1 VPLLLLTSGF
11 MPPGHETAQL
21 FAARLLKPARQKQ
34 LFDTLAR
41 CIATQGGIRPAVVAP
56 PDDVAITPQKSV
68 VLVVDDNAVNL
79 KVACAMLTRLGYASQ
94 TAMDG
99 QEAVEVVARAHAA
112 GQRFGAVLMDV
123 NMPRLNGLQATQDIR
138 MLLGQASPAIIG
150 LTAGASSDDRTRC
163 LAAGMNDYLTKPLYV
178 AALTLALERW
188 VDQPGTAAG
197 TPDGTPSTNAASPAL
212 PPARAEAPAA
222 PLMDFERLAEF
233 KEFDDAQLSMTRQVI
248 ALFRIDAAQWL
259 EAIDQAIRANDA
271 QALSWA
277 CHALVG
283 AAGNVGA
290 IALRVTAAGL
300 EAQAAAGRVP
310 VNARQTLDSLQS
322 DWDKTGVVLNGWLMS
337 GQFDGHKAPSAPG
350 A

>member
-1 VPLLLLTSGF
+1 
-11 MPPGHETAQL
+11 M
-21 FAARLLKPARQKQ
+21 
-34 LFDTLAR
+34 
-41 CIATQGGIRPAVVAP
+41 
-56 PDDVAITPQKSV
+56 
-68 VLVVDDNAVNL
+68 LVVDDNAVNL
-79 KVACAMLTRLGYASQ
+79 KVACAMLKRLGYASQ

-99 QEAVEVVARAHAA
+99 QEAVETVARAHAA
-112 GQRFGAVLMDV
+112 GERFGTVLMDV

-138 MLLGQASPAIIG
+138 MLLGQASPSIIG
-150 LTAGASSDDRTRC
+150 LTAGASSEDRTRC
-163 LAAGMNDYLTKPLYV
+163 IAAGMNDYLTKPLYA
-178 AALTLALERW
+178 AALTMALERW
-188 VDQPGTAAG
+188 VDQPGTAADPAG
-197 TPDGTPSTNAASPAL
+197 DTPADAASPSLL
-212 PPARAEAPAA
+212 PVQAEPPAA

-248 ALFRIDAAQWL
+248 ALFRADAAQRL
-259 EAIDQAIRANDA
+259 EAIDQAIRAHDA

-337 GQFDGHKAPSAPG
+337 GQFDSHEAPLAPG
-350 A
+350 AP